1 MTQKIA
7 FLGLGV
13 MGGAMAANLVK
24 RGYSVI
30 GWNRTKNRPT
40 IAPFTNAGGSLA
52 DSLQEAVQD
61 ADVVFSCLGDV
72 PDVSEVLIGE
82 QGSINFA
89 KANTLFIDTS
99 TIGSDAAKNIG
110 IALMN
115 DGLRFMDAPVS
126 GGDVGARNGTLT
138 FMVGGNP
145 EDLQSCMPLF
155 EAMGSHI
162 KHCGVIGS
170 GQAVKLC
177 NQTLV
182 SVYMLALCE
191 TMQFAQKLGIDPQ
204 LIVDVCGSGAAG
216 SWALTNLGM
225 KVAKGDY
232 QPGFAIKHMLK
243 DLRLVQEI
251 AQATDDSINRNPDD
265 RNPDAHHLQKDWQE
279 DLQGNLQF
287 ASELPAIAL
296 AFQNF
301 QKVSQLDGGQGAEQ
315 GTQAMMRAYKELK

>member
-24 RGYSVI
+24 RGYSVL
-30 GWNRTKNRPT
+30 GWNRTKDRPT
-40 IAPFTNAGGSLA
+40 IATFTSVGGTLAESLE
-52 DSLQEAVQD
+52 DAVRE

-72 PDVSEVLIGE
+72 PDVTEVLIGDH
-82 QGSINFA
+82 GAMHFA
-89 KANTLFIDTS
+89 RANTLFIDTS
-99 TIGSDAAKNIG
+99 TIGNDAAKKIG
-110 IALMN
+110 NALMH
-115 DGLRFMDAPVS
+115 DGLRFLDAPVS

-145 EDLQSCMPLF
+145 EDLQECLYLF
-155 EAMGSHI
+155 EAMGSNI
-162 KHCGVIGS
+162 KHCGAIGS

-191 TMQFAQKLGIDPQ
+191 TMQFAEKMGIDPR

-225 KVAKGDY
+225 KVATGDY

-251 AQATDDSINRNPDD
+251 SD
-265 RNPDAHHLQKDWQE
+265 RQ
-279 DLQGNLQF
+279 DLDF
-287 ASELPAIAL
+287 PVDLPAIAL
-296 AFQNF
+296 AMQNF
-301 QKVSQLDGGQGAEQ
+301 QKVSQLDDGQGAEQ
-315 GTQAMMRAYKELK
+315 GTQAMIRAYQ

>member
-7 FLGLGV
+7 FLGLGL

-30 GWNRTKNRPT
+30 GWNRTQSRPT
-40 IAPFTNAGGSLA
+40 IIPFTNAGGTLA
-52 DSLQEAVQD
+52 QTLQEAVSD
-61 ADVVFSCLGDV
+61 ADVIFSCLGDV
-72 PDVSEVLIGE
+72 PDVTEVLIGE
-82 QGSINFA
+82 YGAMNFA

-99 TIGSDAAKNIG
+99 TIGSDAAKVIAN
-110 IALMN
+110 ALMH
-115 DGLRFMDAPVS
+115 DSLRFLDAPVS

-145 EDLQSCMPLF
+145 EDLQECRPLF
-155 EAMGSHI
+155 EAMGSNI
-162 KHCGVIGS
+162 KHCGAIGS

-182 SVYMLALCE
+182 SVYMLAICE
-191 TMQFAQKLGIDPQ
+191 TMLMAKKMGIDPQ

-225 KVAKGDY
+225 KVATGDY

-251 AQATDDSINRNPDD
+251 SQGLGQDSDLKDFATN
-265 RNPDAHHLQKDWQE
+265 
-279 DLQGNLQF
+279 
-287 ASELPAIAL
+287 LPAIAL
-296 AFQNF
+296 AIKNF
-301 QKVSQLDGGQGAEQ
+301 QKVSQLDDGQGTEQ
-315 GTQAMMRAYKELK
+315 GTQAMIRAY

>member
-24 RGYSVI
+24 RGYSVL
-30 GWNRTKNRPT
+30 GWNRTKDRPT
-40 IAPFTNAGGSLA
+40 IATFTSVVGTLANSLE
-52 DSLQEAVQD
+52 DAVRE

-72 PDVSEVLIGE
+72 PDVTEVLIGDF
-82 QGSINFA
+82 GAMHFA
-89 KANTLFIDTS
+89 RANTLFIDTS
-99 TIGSDAAKNIG
+99 TIGSDAAKKIG
-110 IALMN
+110 NALMH
-115 DGLRFMDAPVS
+115 DGLRFLDAPVS

-145 EDLQSCMPLF
+145 EDLQECLYLF
-155 EAMGSHI
+155 EAMGSNI
-162 KHCGVIGS
+162 KHCGAIGS

-191 TMQFAQKLGIDPQ
+191 TMQFAKKMGLDPR

-225 KVAKGDY
+225 KVATGDY
-232 QPGFAIKHMLK
+232 QPGFAIKHMIK

-251 AQATDDSINRNPDD
+251 SD
-265 RNPDAHHLQKDWQE
+265 RQ
-279 DLQGNLQF
+279 DLDF
-287 ASELPAIAL
+287 PVDLPAIAL
-296 AFQNF
+296 AMQNF
-301 QKVSQLDGGQGAEQ
+301 QKVSQLDDGQGAEQ
-315 GTQAMMRAYKELK
+315 GTQAMIRAYQ

>member
-7 FLGLGV
+7 FLGLGL

-30 GWNRTKNRPT
+30 GWNRTQDRPT
-40 IAPFTNAGGSLA
+40 IIPFTNAGGTLA
-52 DSLQEAVQD
+52 QTLQEAVSD
-61 ADVVFSCLGDV
+61 ADVIFSCLGDV
-72 PDVSEVLIGE
+72 PDVTEVLIGE
-82 QGSINFA
+82 CGAMNFA

-99 TIGSDAAKNIG
+99 TIGSDAAKV
-110 IALMN
+110 IANALIH
-115 DGLRFMDAPVS
+115 DSLRFLDAPVS

-145 EDLQSCMPLF
+145 EDLQECRPLF
-155 EAMGSHI
+155 EAMGSNI
-162 KHCGVIGS
+162 KHCGAIGS

-191 TMQFAQKLGIDPQ
+191 TMLMAKKMGIDPQ

-225 KVAKGDY
+225 KVATGDY

-251 AQATDDSINRNPDD
+251 SQGLGQDSDLKDFATN
-265 RNPDAHHLQKDWQE
+265 
-279 DLQGNLQF
+279 
-287 ASELPAIAL
+287 LPAIAL
-296 AFQNF
+296 AIKNF
-301 QKVSQLDGGQGAEQ
+301 QKVSQLDDGQGTEQ
-315 GTQAMMRAYKELK
+315 GTQAMIRAY

>member
-7 FLGLGV
+7 FLGLGL

-30 GWNRTKNRPT
+30 GWNRTQSRPT
-40 IAPFTNAGGSLA
+40 IIPFTNAGGTLA
-52 DSLQEAVQD
+52 QTLQEAVSD
-61 ADVVFSCLGDV
+61 ADVIFSCLGDV
-72 PDVSEVLIGE
+72 PDVTEVLIGE
-82 QGSINFA
+82 YGAMNFA

-99 TIGSDAAKNIG
+99 TIGSDAAKVIAN
-110 IALMN
+110 ALMH
-115 DGLRFMDAPVS
+115 DSLRFLDAPVS

-145 EDLQSCMPLF
+145 EDLQECRPLF
-155 EAMGSHI
+155 EAMGSNI
-162 KHCGVIGS
+162 KHCGAIGS

-191 TMQFAQKLGIDPQ
+191 TMLMAKKMGIDPQ

-225 KVAKGDY
+225 KVATGDY

-251 AQATDDSINRNPDD
+251 SQGRGQDSDLKDFATN
-265 RNPDAHHLQKDWQE
+265 
-279 DLQGNLQF
+279 
-287 ASELPAIAL
+287 LPAIAL
-296 AFQNF
+296 AIKNF
-301 QKVSQLDGGQGAEQ
+301 QKVSQLDDGQGTEQ
-315 GTQAMMRAYKELK
+315 GTQAMIRAY

>member
-1 MTQKIA
+1 
-7 FLGLGV
+7 

-24 RGYSVI
+24 RGYSVL
-30 GWNRTKNRPT
+30 GWNRTKDRPM
-40 IAPFTNAGGSLA
+40 IATFTSVGGTLA
-52 DSLQEAVQD
+52 DSLEDAVKE

-72 PDVSEVLIGE
+72 PDVTEVLIGDH
-82 QGSINFA
+82 GAMHFA

-99 TIGSDAAKNIG
+99 TIGSDAAKTIG
-110 IALMN
+110 NALMH
-115 DGLRFMDAPVS
+115 DGLRFLDAPVS

-145 EDLQSCMPLF
+145 EDLQECLYLF
-155 EAMGSHI
+155 EAMGSNI
-162 KHCGVIGS
+162 KHCGAIGS

-191 TMQFAQKLGIDPQ
+191 TMQFAEKMGIDPR

-225 KVAKGDY
+225 KVATGDY

-251 AQATDDSINRNPDD
+251 SD
-265 RNPDAHHLQKDWQE
+265 RQ
-279 DLQGNLQF
+279 NLDF
-287 ASELPAIAL
+287 PVDLPAIAL
-296 AFQNF
+296 AMQNF
-301 QKVSQLDGGQGAEQ
+301 QKVSQLDDGQGSEQ
-315 GTQAMMRAYKELK
+315 GTQAMIRAYQ

>member
-24 RGYSVI
+24 RGYSLL
-30 GWNRTKNRPT
+30 GWNRTKDRPT
-40 IAPFTNAGGSLA
+40 IATFTSVGGTLA
-52 DSLQEAVQD
+52 DSLEDAVRE

-72 PDVSEVLIGE
+72 PDVTEVLIGDI
-82 QGSINFA
+82 GAMHFA
-89 KANTLFIDTS
+89 RANTLFIDTS
-99 TIGSDAAKNIG
+99 TIGSDAAKNLG
-110 IALMN
+110 NALMH
-115 DGLRFMDAPVS
+115 DGLRFLDAPVS

-138 FMVGGNP
+138 FMVGGDP
-145 EDLQSCMPLF
+145 EDLQECLYLF
-155 EAMGSHI
+155 EAMGSNI
-162 KHCGVIGS
+162 KHCGAIGS

-191 TMQFAQKLGIDPQ
+191 TMQFAKKMRLDPQ

-225 KVAKGDY
+225 KVATSDY

-251 AQATDDSINRNPDD
+251 SD
-265 RNPDAHHLQKDWQE
+265 RQ
-279 DLQGNLQF
+279 DLDF
-287 ASELPAIAL
+287 PVDLPAIAL
-296 AFQNF
+296 ALQNF
-301 QKVSQLDGGQGAEQ
+301 QKVSQLDDGQGAEQ
-315 GTQAMMRAYKELK
+315 GTQAMIRAYQ

>member
-24 RGYSVI
+24 RGYSVL
-30 GWNRTKNRPT
+30 GWNRTKDRPT
-40 IAPFTNAGGSLA
+40 IATFTSVGGTLA
-52 DSLQEAVQD
+52 DSLEDAVRE

-72 PDVSEVLIGE
+72 PDVTEVLIGDI
-82 QGSINFA
+82 GAMHFA
-89 KANTLFIDTS
+89 RANTLFIDTS
-99 TIGSDAAKNIG
+99 TIGSDAAKKIG
-110 IALMN
+110 NALMH
-115 DGLRFMDAPVS
+115 DGLRFLDAPVS

-145 EDLQSCMPLF
+145 EDLQECLYLF
-155 EAMGSHI
+155 EAMGSNI

-191 TMQFAQKLGIDPQ
+191 TMQFAKKIGLDPQ

-225 KVAKGDY
+225 KVATSDY

-251 AQATDDSINRNPDD
+251 SD
-265 RNPDAHHLQKDWQE
+265 RQ
-279 DLQGNLQF
+279 DLDF
-287 ASELPAIAL
+287 PVDLPAIAL
-296 AFQNF
+296 AMQNF
-301 QKVSQLDGGQGAEQ
+301 QKVSQLDDGQGAEQ
-315 GTQAMMRAYKELK
+315 GTQAMIRAYQ

>member
-13 MGGAMAANLVK
+13 MGSAMAANLVK
-24 RGYSVI
+24 RGYSLL
-30 GWNRTKNRPT
+30 GWNRTKERPT
-40 IAPFTNAGGSLA
+40 ISTFTSVGGTLAESLE
-52 DSLQEAVQD
+52 DAVSF

-72 PDVSEVLIGE
+72 PDVTEVLIGDH
-82 QGSINFA
+82 GAMHFA

-99 TIGSDAAKNIG
+99 TIGSDAAKTIG
-110 IALMN
+110 NALMH
-115 DGLRFMDAPVS
+115 DGLRFLDAPVS

-145 EDLQSCMPLF
+145 EDVQECLPLF
-155 EAMGSHI
+155 EAMGSNI
-162 KHCGVIGS
+162 KHCGAIGS

-177 NQTLV
+177 NQSLV

-191 TMQFAQKLGIDPQ
+191 TMQIAEKMGVDPQ
-204 LIVDVCGSGAAG
+204 LVVDVCGSGAAG
-216 SWALTNLGM
+216 SWALNNLGM

-251 AQATDDSINRNPDD
+251 SD
-265 RNPDAHHLQKDWQE
+265 RQ
-279 DLQGNLQF
+279 NLDF
-287 ASELPAIAL
+287 SLDLPAIAL
-296 AFQNF
+296 AMQNF
-301 QKVSQLDGGQGAEQ
+301 YKVSQLDDGQGAEQ
-315 GTQAMMRAYKELK
+315 GTQAMIRAYQ

>member
-24 RGYSVI
+24 RGYSVL
-30 GWNRTKNRPT
+30 GWNRTKDRPT
-40 IAPFTNAGGSLA
+40 ISTFTSVGGTLAKSLE
-52 DSLQEAVQD
+52 DAVSE

-72 PDVSEVLIGE
+72 PDVTEVLIGDK
-82 QGSINFA
+82 GAMHFSR
-89 KANTLFIDTS
+89 ANTLFIDTS

-110 IALMN
+110 NALMH
-115 DGLRFMDAPVS
+115 DGLRFLDAPVS

-145 EDLQSCMPLF
+145 EDLQECLPLF
-155 EAMGSHI
+155 EAMGSNI
-162 KHCGVIGS
+162 KHCGAIGS

-182 SVYMLALCE
+182 SVYMMALCE
-191 TMQFAQKLGIDPQ
+191 TMQIAEKMGVDPQ
-204 LIVDVCGSGAAG
+204 LVVDVCGSGAAG

-225 KVAKGDY
+225 KVATGNY
-232 QPGFAIKHMLK
+232 EPGFAIKHMLK

-251 AQATDDSINRNPDD
+251 SD
-265 RNPDAHHLQKDWQE
+265 RQHLDFSV
-279 DLQGNLQF
+279 D
-287 ASELPAIAL
+287 LPAIAL
-296 AFQNF
+296 AMQNF
-301 QKVSQLDGGQGAEQ
+301 QKVSQLDDGKGAEQ
-315 GTQAMMRAYKELK
+315 GTQAMIRAYQ

>member
-1 MTQKIA
+1 MTQKVA

-24 RGYSVI
+24 RGYSVL
-30 GWNRTKNRPT
+30 GWNRTKDRPT
-40 IAPFTNAGGSLA
+40 IATFTSVGGTLAESLK
-52 DSLQEAVQD
+52 DAVSE

-72 PDVSEVLIGE
+72 PDVTEVLIGDH
-82 QGSINFA
+82 GAMHFA
-89 KANTLFIDTS
+89 RANTLFIDTS
-99 TIGSDAAKNIG
+99 TIGSDAAKKIG
-110 IALMN
+110 NALMH
-115 DGLRFMDAPVS
+115 DGLRFLDAPVS

-145 EDLQSCMPLF
+145 EDLQECLYLF
-155 EAMGSHI
+155 EAMGSNI
-162 KHCGVIGS
+162 KHCGAIGS
-170 GQAVKLC
+170 GQSVKLC

-191 TMQFAQKLGIDPQ
+191 TMLFAEKMGLDPR

-225 KVAKGDY
+225 KVATGDY

-251 AQATDDSINRNPDD
+251 SD
-265 RNPDAHHLQKDWQE
+265 RQ
-279 DLQGNLQF
+279 DLDF
-287 ASELPAIAL
+287 PVDLPAIAL
-296 AFQNF
+296 AMQNF
-301 QKVSQLDGGQGAEQ
+301 QKVSQLDDGQGAEQ
-315 GTQAMMRAYKELK
+315 GTQAMIRAYQ

>member
-7 FLGLGV
+7 FLGLGL

-30 GWNRTKNRPT
+30 GWNRTQSRPT
-40 IAPFTNAGGSLA
+40 IIPFTNAGGTLA
-52 DSLQEAVQD
+52 QTLQEAVSD
-61 ADVVFSCLGDV
+61 ADVIFSCLGDV
-72 PDVSEVLIGE
+72 PDVTEVLIGE
-82 QGSINFA
+82 YGAMNFA

-99 TIGSDAAKNIG
+99 TIGSDAAKVIAN
-110 IALMN
+110 ALMH
-115 DGLRFMDAPVS
+115 DSLRFLDAPVS

-145 EDLQSCMPLF
+145 EDLQECRPLF
-155 EAMGSHI
+155 EAMGSNI
-162 KHCGVIGS
+162 KYCGAIGS

-182 SVYMLALCE
+182 SVYMLAICE
-191 TMQFAQKLGIDPQ
+191 TMLMAKKMGIDPQ

-225 KVAKGDY
+225 KVATGDY

-251 AQATDDSINRNPDD
+251 SQGLGQDSDLKDFATN
-265 RNPDAHHLQKDWQE
+265 
-279 DLQGNLQF
+279 
-287 ASELPAIAL
+287 LPAIAL
-296 AFQNF
+296 AIKNF
-301 QKVSQLDGGQGAEQ
+301 QKVSQLDDGQGTEQ
-315 GTQAMMRAYKELK
+315 GTQAMIRAC

>member
-7 FLGLGV
+7 FLGLGL

-30 GWNRTKNRPT
+30 GWNRTQSRPT
-40 IAPFTNAGGSLA
+40 IIPFTNAGGTLA
-52 DSLQEAVQD
+52 RTLQEAVSD
-61 ADVVFSCLGDV
+61 ADVIFSCLGDV
-72 PDVSEVLIGE
+72 PDVTEVLIGE
-82 QGSINFA
+82 YGAMNFA

-99 TIGSDAAKNIG
+99 TIGSDAAKVIAN
-110 IALMN
+110 ALMH
-115 DGLRFMDAPVS
+115 DSLRFLDAPVS

-145 EDLQSCMPLF
+145 EDLQECRPLF
-155 EAMGSHI
+155 EAMGSNI
-162 KHCGVIGS
+162 KYCGAIGS

-182 SVYMLALCE
+182 SVYMLAICE
-191 TMQFAQKLGIDPQ
+191 TMLMAKKMGIDPQ

-225 KVAKGDY
+225 KVATGDY

-251 AQATDDSINRNPDD
+251 SQGLGQDSDLKDFATN
-265 RNPDAHHLQKDWQE
+265 
-279 DLQGNLQF
+279 
-287 ASELPAIAL
+287 LPAIAL
-296 AFQNF
+296 AIKNF
-301 QKVSQLDGGQGAEQ
+301 QKVSQLDDGQGTEQ
-315 GTQAMMRAYKELK
+315 GTQAMIRAY

>member
-24 RGYSVI
+24 RGYSVL
-30 GWNRTKNRPT
+30 GWNRTKDRPT
-40 IAPFTNAGGSLA
+40 IATFTSVGGTLAESLE
-52 DSLQEAVQD
+52 DAVRE

-72 PDVSEVLIGE
+72 PDVTEVLIGDI
-82 QGSINFA
+82 GAMHFA
-89 KANTLFIDTS
+89 RANTLFIDTS
-99 TIGSDAAKNIG
+99 TIGSDAAKKIG
-110 IALMN
+110 NALMH
-115 DGLRFMDAPVS
+115 DGLRFLDAPVS

-145 EDLQSCMPLF
+145 EDLQDCLYLF
-155 EAMGSHI
+155 EAMGSNI
-162 KHCGVIGS
+162 KHCGAIGS

-191 TMQFAQKLGIDPQ
+191 TMQFAKKMGLDPQ

-225 KVAKGDY
+225 KVATSDY

-251 AQATDDSINRNPDD
+251 SD
-265 RNPDAHHLQKDWQE
+265 RQ
-279 DLQGNLQF
+279 DLDF
-287 ASELPAIAL
+287 PVDLPAIAL
-296 AFQNF
+296 AMQNF
-301 QKVSQLDGGQGAEQ
+301 QKVSQLDDGQGAEQ
-315 GTQAMMRAYKELK
+315 GTQAMIRAYQ

>member
-24 RGYSVI
+24 RGYSVL
-30 GWNRTKNRPT
+30 GWNRTKDRPT
-40 IAPFTNAGGSLA
+40 ISTFTSVGGTLAKSLE
-52 DSLQEAVQD
+52 DAVSF

-72 PDVSEVLIGE
+72 PDVTEVLIGD
-82 QGSINFA
+82 QGAMHFA
-89 KANTLFIDTS
+89 RANTLFIDTS

-110 IALMN
+110 NALMH
-115 DGLRFMDAPVS
+115 DGLRFLDAPVS

-145 EDLQSCMPLF
+145 ENLQECLPLF
-155 EAMGSHI
+155 EAMGSNI
-162 KHCGVIGS
+162 KHCGAIGS

-191 TMQFAQKLGIDPQ
+191 TMQIAEKMGVDPQ
-204 LIVDVCGSGAAG
+204 LVVDVCGSGAAG
-216 SWALTNLGM
+216 SWALNNLGM

-232 QPGFAIKHMLK
+232 QAGFAIKHMLK

-251 AQATDDSINRNPDD
+251 SD
-265 RNPDAHHLQKDWQE
+265 RQ
-279 DLQGNLQF
+279 NLNF
-287 ASELPAIAL
+287 SVDLPAIAL
-296 AFQNF
+296 AMQNF
-301 QKVSQLDGGQGAEQ
+301 QKVSQLDDGLGAEQ
-315 GTQAMMRAYKELK
+315 GTQAMIRAYQ

>member
-13 MGGAMAANLVK
+13 MGGAMSANLVK

-30 GWNRTKNRPT
+30 GWNRTKDRAT
-40 IAPFTNAGGSLA
+40 IATFTSVGGTLAESLE
-52 DSLQEAVQD
+52 DAVRE

-72 PDVSEVLIGE
+72 PDVTEVLIGE
-82 QGSINFA
+82 HGAMHFA
-89 KANTLFIDTS
+89 RANTLFIDTS
-99 TIGSDAAKNIG
+99 TIGSDAAKTIG
-110 IALMN
+110 NALMH

-145 EDLQSCMPLF
+145 EDLQECLYLF
-155 EAMGSHI
+155 EAMGSNI
-162 KHCGVIGS
+162 KHCGAIGS

-191 TMQFAQKLGIDPQ
+191 TMQIAEKMGVDPR
-204 LIVDVCGSGAAG
+204 LVVDVCGSGAAG
-216 SWALTNLGM
+216 SWALNNLGM
-225 KVAKGDY
+225 KVATGDY
-232 QPGFAIKHMLK
+232 QAGFAIKHMLK

-251 AQATDDSINRNPDD
+251 SDRQNLDFPTD
-265 RNPDAHHLQKDWQE
+265 
-279 DLQGNLQF
+279 
-287 ASELPAIAL
+287 LPAIAL
-296 AFQNF
+296 ATQNF

-315 GTQAMMRAYKELK
+315 GTQAMIRAYQ

>member
-7 FLGLGV
+7 FLGLGL

-30 GWNRTKNRPT
+30 GWNRTQSRPT
-40 IAPFTNAGGSLA
+40 IIPFTNAGGTLA
-52 DSLQEAVQD
+52 QTLQEAVSD
-61 ADVVFSCLGDV
+61 ADVIFSCLGDV
-72 PDVSEVLIGE
+72 PDVTEVLIGE
-82 QGSINFA
+82 YGAMNFA

-99 TIGSDAAKNIG
+99 TIGIDAAKVIAN
-110 IALMN
+110 ALMH
-115 DGLRFMDAPVS
+115 DSLRFLDAPVS

-145 EDLQSCMPLF
+145 EDLQECRPLF
-155 EAMGSHI
+155 EAMGSNI
-162 KHCGVIGS
+162 KYCGAIGS

-182 SVYMLALCE
+182 SVYMLAICE
-191 TMQFAQKLGIDPQ
+191 TMLMAKKMGIDPQ

-225 KVAKGDY
+225 KVATGDY

-251 AQATDDSINRNPDD
+251 SQGLGQDSDLKDFATN
-265 RNPDAHHLQKDWQE
+265 
-279 DLQGNLQF
+279 
-287 ASELPAIAL
+287 LPAIAL
-296 AFQNF
+296 AIKNF
-301 QKVSQLDGGQGAEQ
+301 QKVSQLDDGQGTEQ
-315 GTQAMMRAYKELK
+315 GTQAMIRAY

>member
-24 RGYSVI
+24 RGYSVL
-30 GWNRTKNRPT
+30 GWNRTKDRPT
-40 IAPFTNAGGSLA
+40 IATFTSVGGTLAESLE
-52 DSLQEAVQD
+52 DAVRE

-72 PDVSEVLIGE
+72 PDVTEVLIGDI
-82 QGSINFA
+82 GAMHFA
-89 KANTLFIDTS
+89 RANTLFIDTS
-99 TIGSDAAKNIG
+99 TIGSDAAKKIG
-110 IALMN
+110 NALMH
-115 DGLRFMDAPVS
+115 DGLRFLDAPVS

-145 EDLQSCMPLF
+145 EDLQDCLYLF
-155 EAMGSHI
+155 EAMGSNI
-162 KHCGVIGS
+162 KHCGAIGS

-191 TMQFAQKLGIDPQ
+191 TMQFAKKMGLDPQ

-225 KVAKGDY
+225 KVATGDY

-251 AQATDDSINRNPDD
+251 SD
-265 RNPDAHHLQKDWQE
+265 RQ
-279 DLQGNLQF
+279 DLDF
-287 ASELPAIAL
+287 PVDLPAIAL
-296 AFQNF
+296 AMQNF
-301 QKVSQLDGGQGAEQ
+301 QKVSQLDDGQGAEQ
-315 GTQAMMRAYKELK
+315 GTQAMIRSYL

>member
-24 RGYSVI
+24 RGYSVL
-30 GWNRTKNRPT
+30 GWNRTKDRPT
-40 IAPFTNAGGSLA
+40 IATFTSVGGTLAESLE
-52 DSLQEAVQD
+52 DAVCE

-72 PDVSEVLIGE
+72 PDVTEVLIGDH
-82 QGSINFA
+82 GAMHFA
-89 KANTLFIDTS
+89 RANTLFIDTS
-99 TIGSDAAKNIG
+99 TIGSDAAKKIG
-110 IALMN
+110 NALMH
-115 DGLRFMDAPVS
+115 DGLRFLDAPVS

-145 EDLQSCMPLF
+145 EDLQECLYLF
-155 EAMGSHI
+155 EAMGSNI
-162 KHCGVIGS
+162 KHCGAIGS

-191 TMQFAQKLGIDPQ
+191 TMQFAEKMGLDPR

-225 KVAKGDY
+225 KVATGDY

-251 AQATDDSINRNPDD
+251 SD
-265 RNPDAHHLQKDWQE
+265 RQ
-279 DLQGNLQF
+279 DLDF
-287 ASELPAIAL
+287 PVDLPAIAL
-296 AFQNF
+296 AMQNF
-301 QKVSQLDGGQGAEQ
+301 QKVSQLDDGQGAEQ
-315 GTQAMMRAYKELK
+315 GTQAMIRAYQ

>member
-24 RGYSVI
+24 RGYSVL
-30 GWNRTKNRPT
+30 GWNRTKDRPT
-40 IAPFTNAGGSLA
+40 IATFTSVGGTLA
-52 DSLQEAVQD
+52 ETLKDAVKD

-72 PDVSEVLIGE
+72 PDVTEVLIGDH
-82 QGSINFA
+82 GAMHFA
-89 KANTLFIDTS
+89 RANTLFIDTS
-99 TIGSDAAKNIG
+99 TIGTDAAKTIAN
-110 IALMN
+110 ALMH

-145 EDLQSCMPLF
+145 EDLQECLYLF
-155 EAMGSHI
+155 EAMGSNI
-162 KHCGVIGS
+162 KHCGAIGS

-191 TMQFAQKLGIDPQ
+191 TMQIAEKMGVDPR
-204 LIVDVCGSGAAG
+204 LVVDVCGSGAAG
-216 SWALTNLGM
+216 SWALNNLGM
-225 KVAKGDY
+225 KVATGDY
-232 QPGFAIKHMLK
+232 QAGFAIKHMLK

-251 AQATDDSINRNPDD
+251 SD
-265 RNPDAHHLQKDWQE
+265 RQ
-279 DLQGNLQF
+279 NLDF
-287 ASELPAIAL
+287 PVDLPAIAL
-296 AFQNF
+296 AMQNF
-301 QKVSQLDGGQGAEQ
+301 QKVSKLDGGQGAEQ
-315 GTQAMMRAYKELK
+315 GTQAMIRAYQ

>member
-24 RGYSVI
+24 RGYSVL
-30 GWNRTKNRPT
+30 GWNRTKESPT
-40 IAPFTNAGGSLA
+40 ISTFTSVGGTLANSLE
-52 DSLQEAVQD
+52 DAVSF

-72 PDVSEVLIGE
+72 PDVNEVLIGD
-82 QGSINFA
+82 QGAMHFA

-110 IALMN
+110 NALMH
-115 DGLRFMDAPVS
+115 DGLRFLDAPVS

-145 EDLQSCMPLF
+145 EDLQECLPLF
-155 EAMGSHI
+155 EAMGSNI
-162 KHCGVIGS
+162 KHCGAIGS

-191 TMQFAQKLGIDPQ
+191 TMQIAEKMGVDPQ
-204 LIVDVCGSGAAG
+204 LVVDVCGSGAAG
-216 SWALTNLGM
+216 SWALNNIGL

-232 QPGFAIKHMLK
+232 QAGFAIKHMLK

-251 AQATDDSINRNPDD
+251 SD
-265 RNPDAHHLQKDWQE
+265 RQ
-279 DLQGNLQF
+279 NLDF
-287 ASELPAIAL
+287 SVDLPAIAL
-296 AFQNF
+296 AMQNF
-301 QKVSQLDGGQGAEQ
+301 YKVSQLDDGQGAEQ
-315 GTQAMMRAYKELK
+315 GTQAMIRAYL

>member
-13 MGGAMAANLVK
+13 MGGAMSANLVK

-40 IAPFTNAGGSLA
+40 IAPFINAGGTLA
-52 DSLQEAVQD
+52 DSLQDAVKD
-61 ADVVFSCLGDV
+61 ATVVFSCLGDV
-72 PDVSEVLIGE
+72 PDVTEVLIGE
-82 QGSINFA
+82 QGAMNFA
-89 KANTLFIDTS
+89 KANTLFIDAS
-99 TIGSDAAKNIG
+99 TIGNEAAKYIG
-110 IALMN
+110 NALIH
-115 DGLRFMDAPVS
+115 DGLRFLDAPVS

-145 EDLQSCMPLF
+145 EDLQECLPLF
-155 EAMGSHI
+155 EAMGSNI
-162 KHCGVIGS
+162 KHCGAIGS
-170 GQAVKLC
+170 GQAVKMC

-191 TMQFAQKLGIDPQ
+191 TMQMAQKMGIDPQ

-225 KVAKGDY
+225 KVATGDY
-232 QPGFAIKHMLK
+232 QAGFAIKHMLK

-251 AQATDDSINRNPDD
+251 SQADCPDSSPD
-265 RNPDAHHLQKDWQE
+265 
-279 DLQGNLQF
+279 F
-287 ASELPAIAL
+287 AVTLPAIAL
-296 AFQNF
+296 AMQKFQ
-301 QKVSQLDGGQGAEQ
+301 QVSQLDDGQGAEQ
-315 GTQAMMRAYKELK
+315 GTQAMIRAYK

>member
-24 RGYSVI
+24 RGYSVL
-30 GWNRTKNRPT
+30 GWNRTKDRPT
-40 IAPFTNAGGSLA
+40 IATFTSVGGTLA
-52 DSLQEAVQD
+52 DSLEDAVRE

-72 PDVSEVLIGE
+72 PDVTEVLIGDI
-82 QGSINFA
+82 GAMHFA
-89 KANTLFIDTS
+89 RANTLFIDTS
-99 TIGSDAAKNIG
+99 TIGSDAAKKIG
-110 IALMN
+110 NALMH
-115 DGLRFMDAPVS
+115 DGLRFLDAPVS

-145 EDLQSCMPLF
+145 EDLQECLYLF
-155 EAMGSHI
+155 EAMGSNI
-162 KHCGVIGS
+162 KHCGAIGS

-191 TMQFAQKLGIDPQ
+191 TMQFAEKMGIDPR

-225 KVAKGDY
+225 KVATGDY
-232 QPGFAIKHMLK
+232 QPGFAIKHMIK

-251 AQATDDSINRNPDD
+251 SD
-265 RNPDAHHLQKDWQE
+265 RQ
-279 DLQGNLQF
+279 DLDF
-287 ASELPAIAL
+287 PVDLPAIAL
-296 AFQNF
+296 AMQNF
-301 QKVSQLDGGQGAEQ
+301 QKVSQLDDGQGAEQ
-315 GTQAMMRAYKELK
+315 GTQAMIRAYQ

>member
-24 RGYSVI
+24 RGYSVL
-30 GWNRTKNRPT
+30 GWNRTKERPT
-40 IAPFTNAGGSLA
+40 ISTFTSVGGTLAESLE
-52 DSLQEAVQD
+52 DAVSE

-72 PDVSEVLIGE
+72 PDVTEVLIGD
-82 QGSINFA
+82 QGAMHFA
-89 KANTLFIDTS
+89 RANTLFIDTS

-110 IALMN
+110 NALMH
-115 DGLRFMDAPVS
+115 DGLRFLDAPVS

-145 EDLQSCMPLF
+145 EDLQECLPLF
-155 EAMGSHI
+155 EAMGSNI
-162 KHCGVIGS
+162 KHCGAIGS

-191 TMQFAQKLGIDPQ
+191 TMQIAEKMGVDPQ
-204 LIVDVCGSGAAG
+204 LVVDVCGSGAAG
-216 SWALTNLGM
+216 SWALNNLGM

-232 QPGFAIKHMLK
+232 QAGFAIKHMLK

-251 AQATDDSINRNPDD
+251 SD
-265 RNPDAHHLQKDWQE
+265 RQ
-279 DLQGNLQF
+279 NLDF
-287 ASELPAIAL
+287 PVDLPAIAL
-296 AFQNF
+296 AMQNF
-301 QKVSQLDGGQGAEQ
+301 YKVSQLDDGLGAEQ
-315 GTQAMMRAYKELK
+315 GTQAMIRAYQ

>member
-24 RGYSVI
+24 RGYSVL
-30 GWNRTKNRPT
+30 GWNRTKDRPT
-40 IAPFTNAGGSLA
+40 IATFTSVVGTLANSLE
-52 DSLQEAVQD
+52 DAVRE

-72 PDVSEVLIGE
+72 PDVTEVLIGDI
-82 QGSINFA
+82 GAMHFA
-89 KANTLFIDTS
+89 RANTLFIDTS
-99 TIGSDAAKNIG
+99 TIGSDAAKKIG
-110 IALMN
+110 NALMH
-115 DGLRFMDAPVS
+115 DGLRFLDAPVS

-145 EDLQSCMPLF
+145 EDLQECLYLF
-155 EAMGSHI
+155 EAMGSNI
-162 KHCGVIGS
+162 KHCGAIGS

-191 TMQFAQKLGIDPQ
+191 TMQFAEKMGIDPR

-225 KVAKGDY
+225 KVATGDY
-232 QPGFAIKHMLK
+232 QPGFAIKHMIK

-251 AQATDDSINRNPDD
+251 SD
-265 RNPDAHHLQKDWQE
+265 RQ
-279 DLQGNLQF
+279 DLDF
-287 ASELPAIAL
+287 PVDLPAIAL
-296 AFQNF
+296 AMQNF
-301 QKVSQLDGGQGAEQ
+301 QKVSQLDDGQGAEQ
-315 GTQAMMRAYKELK
+315 GTQAMIRAYQ